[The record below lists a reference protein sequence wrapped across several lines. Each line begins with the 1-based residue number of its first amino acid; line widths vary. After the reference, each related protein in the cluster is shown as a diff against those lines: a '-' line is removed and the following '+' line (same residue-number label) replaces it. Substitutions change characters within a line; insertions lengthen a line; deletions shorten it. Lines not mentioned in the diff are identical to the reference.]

1 MDVGQ
6 ISVSKYLRPL
16 KISLPSIPHITIE
29 TNQTC
34 NLHCKTC
41 YNIYQDTIK
50 SLDEIKSEIDL
61 ALTKRNLETITLIGG
76 EPTLHPDLPEIIRYI
91 RSKRLICQ
99 LLTNGIVF
107 RKEPSLINEYKQAG
121 LDRILF

>member
-1 MDVGQ
+1 MDLGQ
-6 ISVSKYLRPL
+6 ITVSEYLRPL